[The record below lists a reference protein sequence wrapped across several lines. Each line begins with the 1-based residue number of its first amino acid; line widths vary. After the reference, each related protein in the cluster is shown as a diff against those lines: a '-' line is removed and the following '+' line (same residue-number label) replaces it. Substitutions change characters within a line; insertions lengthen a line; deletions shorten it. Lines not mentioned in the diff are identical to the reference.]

1 MKITKAKLKQIIKEE
16 LQVVLTNEEV
26 EEMFGE
32 EVRAEVEAMESKEIT
47 KEAIM
52 EEIQSDPALLDAIGK
67 LTDSIDGLDVS
78 IDFLSSAFTGESGVS
93 IGAAQRQLGRAYR
106 PKARPMPEPVR
117 ESEQFRDQQKM
128 DDAQSVAGQQMS
140 FERWIATAYNNG
152 AQIDDNS
159 PNPYD
164 AWMSGQTP
172 EDYANALSEG
182 LFGGE
187 FGKKKETPTTRKP
200 SKTDKKTPQDKLDR
214 FYSAVNK
221 KMEEKKLSKPEK
233 KEKERVVKGMKKSK
247 GDFKQRYG
255 DDAESVMYATATK
268 IAKDKK

>member
-1 MKITKAKLKQIIKEE
+1 MKITKTRLKQIIKEE
-16 LQVVLTNEEV
+16 LEVVLTNEEV

-32 EVRAEVEAMESKEIT
+32 EVRAQVEAMESKEIT

-78 IDFLSSAFTGESGVS
+78 IDFLSAAFTGESGVS

-106 PKARPMPEPVR
+106 PKVRRQPEPVK

-128 DDAQSVAGQQMS
+128 DGAQDVAGQEMS
-140 FERWIATAYNNG
+140 FERWVAVVFQKG

-164 AWMSGQTP
+164 AWMSGQSP
-172 EDYANALSEG
+172 EEYAGSLNERKLSK
-182 LFGGE
+182 GE
-187 FGKKKETPTTRKP
+187 EKKKEKI
-200 SKTDKKTPQDKLDR
+200 
-214 FYSAVNK
+214 
-221 KMEEKKLSKPEK
+221 
-233 KEKERVVKGMKKSK
+233 VKGMKKSK
-247 GDFKQRYG
+247 KDFKQRYG